1 MKNRLGI
8 LFALLALMVG
18 TAAAQDART
27 VLQAAATAMGAANL
41 KSVQY
46 SGTGWFGAVG
56 QSYSPDLDWPRTDVK
71 SYTRTIDYDAKSSNE
86 EMVRVQGSNPLRGG
100 GQGFPIQTEIRQ
112 VAMVSGNYAWNMQGN
127 NATPAP
133 AAAEVRQLDIWL
145 TPHGF
150 LKAAMAGNATA
161 ISRMEAGRNVTIVS
175 FTALGKYRVNGTIND
190 ENLVQLVRTWVPN
203 PVFGDML
210 YETRYT
216 NYKDFG
222 GVKFPTV
229 LHSHQG
235 DLRLSAG
242 ENYLEIKVSNFQ
254 ANVSGAALS
263 VPDAVR
269 QATAPPVRVE
279 SQKLAEGVWLLAGG
293 SHNSMA
299 VEFRDFVTVVEAPQ
313 NEERSLAVIAEVRKL
328 IPSKPIRY
336 VVNTHH
342 HWDHLGGIRTYVHE
356 GATIIMHE
364 GNRAYYEEIL
374 TERPWLLK
382 PDRYSLHPPEEW
394 AEGYIFETVRERYV
408 LSDGTRNMEIY
419 NVQTP
424 TYGPAHVAG
433 MLIVYLP
440 KEKMVVEADLYNPP
454 APGAALPAAPSASNV
469 TFYENV
475 RRLKLDIAQIASIH
489 GRVVPWADFL
499 KVVGKTE

>member
-8 LFALLALMVG
+8 LFALLALMGG

-112 VAMVSGNYAWNMQGN
+112 GAMVSGNYAWNMQGN

-235 DLRLSAG
+235 DLRVSAG
-242 ENYLEIKVSNFQ
+242 GNYLEVRVSNFQ
-254 ANVSGAALS
+254 ANGSGAALS

-299 VEFRDFVTVVEAPQ
+299 VEFRDFVAVVEAPL

-342 HWDHLGGIRTYVHE
+342 HFDHSGGLRTYVAE
-356 GATIIMHE
+356 GATIVTHQR
-364 GNRAYYEEIL
+364 NREFFEKVAFSPAP
-374 TERPWLLK
+374 RPLQ
-382 PDRYSLHPPEEW
+382 PDRLALFPMTPT
-394 AEGYIFETVRERYV
+394 FETVTQKYV
-408 LSDGTRNMEIY
+408 LSDGARTMDIYFVQGLDHNANMLL
-419 NVQTP
+419 P
-424 TYGPAHVAG
+424 
-433 MLIVYLP
+433 YLP
-440 KEKMVVEADLYNPP
+440 QEKIVVNADLYSPPTPNAP
-454 APGAALPAAPSASNV
+454 APATPSANSLV
-469 TFYENV
+469 FYENIK
-475 RRLKLDIAQIASIH
+475 RLKLEVAQIAPIH
-489 GRVVPWADFL
+489 GRVGTMDEFL
-499 KVVGKTE
+499 KVVGKAE